1 MSQER
6 STTPAPSAQ
15 LRAVAVVPARLES
28 TRLARKMLLRE
39 SGRHLF
45 EHTVA
50 SVLAAKNIERVVLA
64 TDSEEI
70 RAAAEAAGVDCM
82 LTSAS
87 HKSGT
92 DRVHEAFERIAAED
106 SFDVI
111 INVQGDEPEID
122 ARDLEQLVA
131 AFADAQVEAAT
142 LWGKIETEA
151 EANEPSVVKV
161 VCDARGDALYF
172 TRACAPSRS
181 HTRGE
186 SGSPGSLDSLRRH
199 IGVYAYR
206 PDALRAFCALPESE
220 LERIENLEQLRW
232 LEAGRKMRT
241 VEAQHVPRGIDTR
254 DDYEAFLA
262 RIDAKANLQNNNT

>member
-1 MSQER
+1 MSQSR
-6 STTPAPSAQ
+6 AQTPAPSAQ

-50 SVLAAKNIERVVLA
+50 SVLAASNIERVVLA

-70 RAAAEAAGVDCM
+70 RVAAAEAGVDCL
-82 LTSAS
+82 LTSDQ

-92 DRVHEAFERIAAED
+92 DRVHEAFERIAAESQD
-106 SFDVI
+106 GYDVV

-122 ARDLEQLVA
+122 ARDLEGLVA
-131 AFADAQVEAAT
+131 AFADPTVEAAT
-142 LWGKIETEA
+142 LWGRIETEA
-151 EANEPSVVKV
+151 EAAEPSVVKV

-172 TRACAPSRS
+172 TRASAPSRS
-181 HTRGE
+181 HSRAG
-186 SGSPGSLDSLRRH
+186 SGNLSALRRH
-199 IGVYAYR
+199 IGVYAFR
-206 PDALRAFCALPESE
+206 PAALRDFCALPESE

-232 LEAGRKMRT
+232 LEVGRKMRT

-254 DDYEAFLA
+254 EDYEAFLA
-262 RIDAKANLQNNNT
+262 RFSAGASLQNKNT